1 MSAAPIDTATAARA
15 HRGAARR
22 KHTMSVGRH
31 VILVVISIVILSP
44 FFYVISTSLK
54 DSTALFSYPPKW
66 FSWPP
71 YFGNYSEVLEHT
83 DFLRWM
89 LNTLIVASAA
99 TGIKI
104 VVDSMAGYAFARISF
119 PGRQPLF
126 LMIVGTMLV
135 PPAAL
140 IIPLFIIVRWLGW
153 NDTYIGLIVPA
164 LANPLGVF
172 MMKSFIEQLP
182 RDIDSAARLD
192 GASEWAI
199 YRRIIIPLIKPGI
212 VVLAIYTFLLQYT
225 AFVWPLVITNS
236 ENMRVLTTGLAS
248 MTTLFTVNWGLISAA
263 SILSL
268 IPITI
273 VFLLFQRQFVAAS
286 LAGALKE

>member
-1 MSAAPIDTATAARA
+1 
-15 HRGAARR
+15 
-22 KHTMSVGRH
+22 MSVMRH
-31 VILVVISIVILSP
+31 VTLVVISIVILSP

-66 FSWPP
+66 FAWPP
-71 YFGNYSEVLEHT
+71 YFGNYTEVLEHT

-119 PGRQPLF
+119 PGRQALF
-126 LMIVGTMLV
+126 LVIVGTMLV

-140 IIPLFIIVRWLGW
+140 IIPLFIIVRWLNL

-199 YRRIIIPLIKPGI
+199 YRRIIVPLIKPGI